1 MDTQF
6 KNLADTIAFVVLNDR
21 NTIVKL
27 LLQNGQILDVNTVSN
42 DKLVSMLMNS
52 LEDSDKF
59 RAVFLD
65 YLKTAFGIED
75 FKNSTGGT
83 DGFGGGGSFFG
94 GFNAGSAISLVTTG
108 LGFLSG
114 NQASKDQRAAAE
126 AQAKAQIAQANAQAS
141 NNQTALQIA
150 QLQLEA
156 AKLKPGTNNTL
167 LYVGIG
173 VGAVAVIGV
182 LIYVATKK

>member
-6 KNLADTIAFVVLNDR
+6 KNLADTIAFVVVNDR
-21 NTIVKL
+21 NTIIKL
-27 LLQNGQILDVNTVSN
+27 LLQNGQILDVNTVTN

-52 LEDSDKF
+52 LEDSENF
-59 RAVFLD
+59 RYVFLE
-65 YLKTAFGIED
+65 YLKTAFGLEN
-75 FKNSTGGT
+75 FKNSTGGA
-83 DGFGGGGSFFG
+83 DGFGGGGFFG
-94 GFNAGSAISLVTTG
+94 TFDANSAISLVTTG

-114 NQASKDQRAAAE
+114 SQSSKDQRAAAE
-126 AQAKAQIAQANAQAS
+126 AQAKAQIAAANAQAS